1 VTKIEKLV
9 TYYETEVHHILYI
22 DIFRIIFVNK
32 YFSMNLL
39 SNQSR
44 IEFIRNASLIAGG
57 ALLSN
62 GLFSS
67 FKKVPGSEMKLGLV
81 TYLWAKDWD
90 IPTIIRNCTE
100 ANILGVE
107 LRVEHAHGV
116 TLNLTA
122 AERLEVKRK
131 FADSPVEIVGMGT
144 NEQYDWP
151 ESERLKNSI
160 ETTQKWLQLSK
171 DIGGSGVKVKPNQ
184 FHDGIPH
191 EKTLEQIGKALNQLG
206 DYALNM
212 GQQIRLE
219 VHGEGTQQLPNIK
232 TIMDYVENKGTTV
245 CWNCNDQDL
254 DGNGLEY
261 NFNLVKNKFGDI
273 CHVRELN
280 LGEYPYQ
287 KLMDLL
293 VKIDYKGW
301 ILLECRTDPGDK
313 VAALKEQRAVWKE
326 MITNARKKK

>member
-1 VTKIEKLV
+1 
-9 TYYETEVHHILYI
+9 
-22 DIFRIIFVNK
+22 
-32 YFSMNLL
+32 MNLL

-44 IEFIRNASLIAGG
+44 KEFIRNVSLISGG
-57 ALLSN
+57 TFLASS
-62 GLFSS
+62 LFSS
-67 FKKVPGSEMKLGLV
+67 FKVLPGSEMKLGLV

-100 ANILGVE
+100 ANIPGVE

-116 TLNLTA
+116 TLGLSP
-122 AERLEVKRK
+122 AERLEVKKK
-131 FADSPVEIVGMGT
+131 FDDSPIEIVGIGT

-151 ESERLKNSI
+151 EPEKLKNSV
-160 ETTQKWLQLSK
+160 ETTKKWLQLSK

-184 FHDGIPH
+184 FHDGISQS
-191 EKTLEQIGKALNQLG
+191 KTLEQIGKALNELG
-206 DYALNM
+206 RYALDM

-219 VHGEGTQQLPNIK
+219 VHGEGTQELPNIK
-232 TIMDYVENKGTTV
+232 MIMDYVENKGATV

-287 KLMDLL
+287 QLMDLF
-293 VKIDYKGW
+293 VKMDYKGW
-301 ILLECRTDPGDK
+301 ILLECRTDPADK
-313 VAALKEQRAVWKE
+313 VAALKEQREVWKQ
-326 MITNARKKK
+326 MIKNAQGKM

>member
-1 VTKIEKLV
+1 MKL
-9 TYYETEVHHILYI
+9 LA
-22 DIFRIIFVNK
+22 
-32 YFSMNLL
+32 
-39 SNQSR
+39 NQSR
-44 IEFIRNASLIAGG
+44 KEFFRNASLIAGG
-57 ALLSN
+57 AILTN
-62 GLFSS
+62 GLLSS
-67 FKKVPGSEMKLGLV
+67 FKQMPGSEMKLGLV

-116 TLNLTA
+116 TLNLTN

-151 ESERLKNSI
+151 EPDKLKYSI
-160 ETTQKWLQLSK
+160 ETTKKWLQLSK

-184 FHDGIPH
+184 FHDGVPK
-191 EKTLEQIGKALNQLG
+191 EKTLEQIGKALNELG
-206 DYALNM
+206 RYALDM
-212 GQQIRLE
+212 EQQIRLE
-219 VHGEGTQQLPNIK
+219 VHGNGTQELPNIK

-261 NFNLVKNKFGDI
+261 NFNLVNNKFGDI
-273 CHVRELN
+273 CHVREMN
-280 LGEYPYQ
+280 IGNYPYQ
-287 KLMDLL
+287 QLMELF
-293 VKIDYKGW
+293 VNMDYKGW
-301 ILLECRTDPGDK
+301 ILLECRTDPADK
-313 VAALKEQRAVWKE
+313 VAALKEQRMVWKE
-326 MITNARKKK
+326 MITNAQKKLK

>member
-1 VTKIEKLV
+1 MK
-9 TYYETEVHHILYI
+9 
-22 DIFRIIFVNK
+22 
-32 YFSMNLL
+32 S
-39 SNQSR
+39 SNVQTR
-44 IEFIRNASLIAGG
+44 KEFIRNASLLAGG
-57 ALLSN
+57 ALLTN
-62 GLFSS
+62 GLFGS
-67 FKKVPGSEMKLGLV
+67 FKKDPGSEMKLGLV

-90 IPTIIRNCTE
+90 IPAIIENCTM

-116 TLNLTA
+116 TLDLSS
-122 AERLEVKRK
+122 AEKLEVKKK
-131 FADSPVEIVGMGT
+131 FADSPIEIVGMGT

-151 ESERLKNSI
+151 EPHKLKNSI
-160 ETTQKWLQLSK
+160 ETTKKWLHLSK

-184 FHDGIPH
+184 FHEGIPK
-191 EKTLEQIGKALNQLG
+191 EKTLEQIGRALNELG
-206 DYALNM
+206 KYALDM

-219 VHGEGTQQLPNIK
+219 VHGNGTQELPNIK

-273 CHVRELN
+273 CHVREMN
-280 LGEYPYQ
+280 IGNYPYQ
-287 KLMDLL
+287 QLMDLF

-301 ILLECRTDPGDK
+301 ILLECRTDPADK
-313 VAALKEQRAVWKE
+313 VAALKEQREVWKK
-326 MITNARKKK
+326 MISNAKKKI

>member
-1 VTKIEKLV
+1 
-9 TYYETEVHHILYI
+9 
-22 DIFRIIFVNK
+22 
-32 YFSMNLL
+32 MNLL

-44 IEFIRNASLIAGG
+44 KEFIRNASLITGG
-57 ALLSN
+57 AFLSN

-67 FKKVPGSEMKLGLV
+67 FKKVSGSEMKLGLV

-100 ANILGVE
+100 ANISGVE

-116 TLNLTA
+116 TLGLTA
-122 AERLEVKRK
+122 AERSEVKRK
-131 FADSPVEIVGMGT
+131 FADSPIEIVGMGT

-151 ESERLKNSI
+151 EPDKLKNSV
-160 ETTQKWLQLSK
+160 ETTKKWLQLSK
-171 DIGGSGVKVKPNQ
+171 DIGASGVKVKPNQ
-184 FHDGIPH
+184 FHEGIPQS
-191 EKTLEQIGKALNQLG
+191 KTLEQIGKALNELG
-206 DYALNM
+206 RYALDM
-212 GQQIRLE
+212 DQVIRLE
-219 VHGEGTQQLPNIK
+219 VHGNGTQELPNIK
-232 TIMDYVENKGTTV
+232 SIMDYVENKGATV

-254 DGNGLEY
+254 NGNGLEY

-287 KLMDLL
+287 QLMDLF
-293 VKIDYKGW
+293 VKTDYKGW
-301 ILLECRTDPGDK
+301 ILLECRTDPADK

-326 MITNARKKK
+326 MINKAQKKFQ